1 MESVKKDY
9 KKKMDTLKDGLR
21 DSNDLA
27 QSRII
32 GRQKELMLQLK
43 YKPKKQQRTSRNWLE
58 E

>member
-43 YKPKKQQRTSRNWLE
+43 YKPKKQQRTSRNWPE